1 MDGLEPIGR
10 GKGTIGELG
19 GSGTM
24 ARDGKARW
32 SSWRRA
38 YGLRYCTGKAPKDR
52 EGNDESN
59 QASYRDAEQTE
70 AALCLA
76 KRTARRRQG
85 FNGAVRLE
93 ARQ

>member
-32 SSWRRA
+32 SSWILV
-38 YGLRYCTGKAPKDR
+38 YGPRGKQAKGTGRKWKGGKTHQGGLPWCGANED
-52 EGNDESN
+52 G
-59 QASYRDAEQTE
+59 
-70 AALCLA
+70 AALGEADGL
-76 KRTARRRQG
+76 TAALG
-85 FNGAVRLE
+85 FHGGTA
-93 ARQ
+93 